1 MERIVK
7 SALNKLTI
15 HGFKS
20 IRELKNF
27 ELKNLNVFVGA
38 NGAGK
43 SNLLSFFN
51 MLHKLMDD
59 NLADYV
65 LKNGGISNI
74 LYNGRKAT
82 EKMNF
87 EMRFGQRGYSFTI
100 NPTTE
105 EGVTLSDEY
114 RYYEPGNSGWW
125 SLGNSSNSFSLLVKE
140 MKSGK
145 GNSVYSKPVY
155 EAIMSWKIYHFHD
168 TSSNASMRGWEI
180 VEDNETL
187 RSDAS
192 NIAPFLLRL
201 REKYN
206 VEYQNILSACQ
217 IIMPYLKDFLLK
229 EMTLGKANEIKKVS
243 LSWRTK
249 DSDFPM
255 QPYHLSDG
263 SIRFICLATALLQ
276 PNLPSTLI
284 IDEPELGLHPEAIRI
299 LGELINS
306 AAKRTQII
314 IATQSPLLIDQFNID
329 DIVIVN
335 RKDDQSVFER
345 LNKEDFDK
353 WLEDY
358 SAGELWVKNVIQ
370 GGVCHE

>member
-1 MERIVK
+1 MPFGYECEGNVIMPA
-7 SALNKLTI
+7 ALDKLTI

-20 IRELKNF
+20 IRELENF
-27 ELKNLNVFVGA
+27 ELKNLNIFVGA

-43 SNLLSFFN
+43 SNLISFFK
-51 MLHKLMDD
+51 MLHKLTDGD
-59 NLADYV
+59 LAGYV
-65 LKNGGISNI
+65 RDNGGMSNI
-74 LYNGRKAT
+74 LYNGLKTT
-82 EKMNF
+82 EKIKF
-87 EMRFGQRGYSFTI
+87 EMCFGAHCYKFTI

-105 EGVTLSDEY
+105 DGATLSDEASY
-114 RYYEPGNSGWW
+114 
-125 SLGNSSNSFSLLVKE
+125 
-140 MKSGK
+140 
-145 GNSVYSKPVY
+145 KPIY
-155 EAIMSWKIYHFHD
+155 DTIMSWKIYHFHD

-180 VEDNETL
+180 IEDNETL
-187 RSDAS
+187 RSNAS

-201 REKYN
+201 REKHN
-206 VEYQNILSACQ
+206 TEYQNILNACQ

-229 EMTLGKANEIKKVS
+229 ENTYRGGKEVRVN

-249 DSDFPM
+249 NSDYPM

-329 DIVIVN
+329 DIVVVN

-358 SAGELWVKNVIQ
+358 STGELWVKNVIQ

>member
-1 MERIVK
+1 MGN
-7 SALNKLTI
+7 ALDKLTI

-20 IRELKNF
+20 IRELENF

-43 SNLLSFFN
+43 SNLISFFE
-51 MLHKLMDD
+51 MLRKLMDD
-59 NLADYV
+59 NLAGYV
-65 LKNGGISNI
+65 RMNGKINDI
-74 LYNGRKAT
+74 LYKGRKTA
-82 EKMNF
+82 EKMKF
-87 EMRFGQRGYSFTI
+87 EIHLGEHSYKFTI
-100 NPTTE
+100 NPTAGEGTE
-105 EGVTLSDEY
+105 LSDEALCY
-114 RYYEPGNSGWW
+114 PGVTDWWGFRNSNDCLSW
-125 SLGNSSNSFSLLVKE
+125 LVKDAKNG
-140 MKSGK
+140 KSDSSK
-145 GNSVYSKPVY
+145 HSKYVYDTIV
-155 EAIMSWKIYHFHD
+155 SWKIYQFHN
-168 TSSNASMRGWEI
+168 TSSNASMRKLEI
-180 VEDNETL
+180 IEDNETL

-201 REKYN
+201 RNEHEA
-206 VEYQNILSACQ
+206 EYQNILNACQ

-229 EMTLGKANEIKKVS
+229 KDSSGKANEIKKVN

-276 PNLPSTLI
+276 PELPSTLI

-299 LGELINS
+299 LGELIKS

-314 IATQSPLLIDQFNID
+314 LATQSPLLIDQFNIS
-329 DIVIVN
+329 DIVVVN
-335 RKDDQSVFER
+335 HKDDQSVFER
-345 LNKEDFDK
+345 LNEKDFEK

-370 GGVCHE
+370 GGVCCE